1 MDRGCERGAAP
12 PRTGFFNPYLAPRGR
27 GAPARRDGDDAA
39 GGGAGREGRP
49 AESYRTAVSSFRFIA
64 PRCLDGEGE
73 GGEARRGVHI
83 GTAGR
88 APKVYRD
95 GEEHDILDFAGHRC
109 WPRRVGVW
117 AGRAAPERAAL
128 DPRFERFHVYDIVET
143 TEYPSAG
150 DASRFAAECRPGG
163 ATVVT
168 LLGMSE
174 AGKRVAVHVYG
185 VRHYFYMEKAAVD
198 LACGVRDEGQL
209 VDAMVAAL
217 RASALAAGAAQQDA
231 AGDRAPGAGSG
242 PNRRGG
248 YLGRASRDSLSVE
261 VVRAADVYFYD
272 TAPQLFYKVSSASA
286 RLGGHLCDNFLPGVT
301 KYEGGVDATTRF
313 LLDNAGFTSFGWYR
327 LRPGRAGARVALRA
341 PEQHATSC
349 DVEVNCTAD
358 NLEPLAG
365 AEADAAWPDYKL
377 LCFDIECLSCAGD
390 GQAFPA
396 AANPEDLVVQIS
408 CLTYSLRT
416 RRHEHTLL
424 FSLGSCDLPP
434 AFLEASAAAGLPAPA
449 VLEFDS
455 EFELLLA
462 FMTFLKQYSPEF
474 VTGYNI
480 VNFDWAYLAEKLT
493 AVYDVRLDGYGK
505 LNRGGL
511 FRVVDAG
518 QNRFQKQSKVK
529 ISGVVSLDMYRTAVE
544 KLKLPSYKLNAV
556 AEEALRERKVDL
568 DYKDMPR
575 HFAAGPEG
583 RGVIGEYCIQDSA
596 LVGKLF
602 FKYLPH
608 LELSA
613 VARLAGIT
621 MPRAIFDGQQ
631 IRVFTCLLRL
641 ARARGFLLPD
651 NRARFA
657 GADAAAPAPPGDEA
671 LAAWAAAAGEGGE
684 EEGPSRARGGRGGGG
699 GGGGEGAGPA
709 AGGGAAGRPRA
720 AGGRAVGYQGAK
732 VLDPESGFHVD
743 PVMVLDFASLYPS
756 IIQAHNLCFT
766 TLVRGEAAPAALA
779 PGEDYATFVV
789 GGRRLHFVREHVRES
804 LLSVLLRDWLAMRKA
819 IRARI
824 PAAAPDE
831 AVLLDKQ
838 QAAIKVVCNSVYG
851 FTGVAN
857 GLLPCLAVAATV
869 TTIGRDML
877 LETRRYVHER
887 WAAPEALARD
897 FPAAAPAAAAAG
909 ARYCVRVV
917 YGDTDSV
924 FVKFAGMPYDAVCA
938 LGDGMARQISAAL
951 FRPPVKLEC
960 EKTFAKLLLI
970 TKKKYLGLVGGG
982 KMLMKGVD
990 LVRKNNCRFI
1000 NAYAR
1005 RLVDVL
1011 MHDDA
1016 VSRAAAEASAVPP
1029 GEWPG
1034 RRLPPGFARFGA
1046 VLAEAH
1052 AKIADPALDLADF
1065 VMTAELSRPPEAY
1078 ANKRLAHLTV
1088 YYKLLLRSE
1097 ARPSVKDRI
1106 PYVIVAPGEDVARDA
1121 AAVNALRGTGP
1132 PPEPPPGAPGGS
1144 APRPAA
1150 RLLVSDLAEDPGHAR
1165 ARALPLNT
1173 DYYFSHLLG
1182 TLGATFKALFGN
1194 DTRTTETLLKRF
1206 IPEAPRACDRRLQGR
1221 LAAAGFAALTPAAQ
1235 SRQTLRTAFDILAG
1249 APRRSS
1255 GPTSCSTGPPR

>member
-1 MDRGCERGAAP
+1 MDRDCEQGAAP
-12 PRTGFFNPYLAPRGR
+12 PRAGFFNPYLAPRGR
-27 GAPARRDGDDAA
+27 GAPARPPAA
-39 GGGAGREGRP
+39 GAGPDAGAGEAGGARGGGRAP
-49 AESYRTAVSSFRFIA
+49 ESYRTAVSSFRFIA
-64 PRCLDGEGE
+64 PRCLDG
-73 GGEARRGVHI
+73 GGGDEDEDGAAARRRGVHI
-83 GTAGR
+83 GTAER
-88 APKVYRD
+88 APKVYLD
-95 GEEHDILDFAGHRC
+95 GEEHDVLDFAGHRC
-109 WPRRVGVW
+109 WPRRVSVW

-150 DASRFAAECRPGG
+150 DASRFAAEGRPGG

-174 AGKRVAVHVYG
+174 DGKRVAVHVYG

-217 RASALAAGAAQQDA
+217 RTSALAAGAAQPDA
-231 AGDRAPGAGSG
+231 DADAGAGA
-242 PNRRGG
+242 RRAGRG
-248 YLGRASRDSLSVE
+248 YLGRASRDSFSVA
-261 VVRAADVYFYD
+261 VVSAADVYFYD
-272 TAPQLFYKVSSASA
+272 TRPQLFYKVSSASA
-286 RLGGHLCDNFLPGVT
+286 RLGGYLCDNFLPGVT

-313 LLDNAGFTSFGWYR
+313 LLDNEGFTSFGWYR

-365 AEADAAWPDYKL
+365 AEADAWPDYKL

-390 GQAFPA
+390 GLAFPV
-396 AANPEDLVVQIS
+396 AANAEDLVVQIS

-416 RRHEHTLL
+416 QRHEHTLL

-434 AFLEASAAAGLPAPA
+434 AFLGACAAAGLPAPA

-462 FMTFLKQYSPEF
+462 FVTFLKQYSPEF

-480 VNFDWAYLAEKLT
+480 VNFDWAYLSEKLA
-493 AVYDVRLDGYGK
+493 AVYDMRLDGYGK

-511 FRVVDAG
+511 FRVFDAG

-529 ISGVVSLDMYRTAVE
+529 INGVVSLDMYRTAVE

-568 DYKDMPR
+568 DYKDIPR

-641 ARARGFLLPD
+641 ARERGFLLPD
-651 NRARFA
+651 NQKRLA
-657 GADAAAPAPPGDEA
+657 GAADGAAAPGGDGGPFA
-671 LAAWAAAAGEGGE
+671 GWADPARGEGADGE
-684 EEGPSRARGGRGGGG
+684 EEEDGAGEE
-699 GGGGEGAGPA
+699 GGEGA
-709 AGGGAAGRPRA
+709 AGAGARPRA

-766 TLVRGEAAPAALA
+766 TLVRGEAPPAGLA
-779 PGEDYATFVV
+779 PGADYATFAV
-789 GGRRLHFVREHVRES
+789 GGRTLHFVRAHVRES

-824 PAAAPDE
+824 PAAAPEE

-877 LETRRYVHER
+877 LETRRYIHER

-909 ARYCVRVV
+909 ARYRVRVV

-938 LGDGMARQISAAL
+938 LGDGMARQVSAAL
-951 FRPPVKLEC
+951 FRPPIKLEC

-970 TKKKYLGLVGGG
+970 TKKKYLGLVAGG

-1034 RRLPPGFARFGA
+1034 RQLPPGFARFGA

-1052 AKIADPALDLADF
+1052 AKIADPALDLGDF

-1078 ANKRLAHLTV
+1078 ANKRIAHLTV

-1106 PYVIVAPGEDVARDA
+1106 PYVIVAPGEGVERDA
-1121 AAVNALRGTGP
+1121 AAVNALRGTAP
-1132 PPEPPPGAPGGS
+1132 PPAPPGGPA
-1144 APRPAA
+1144 ARPA
-1150 RLLVSDLAEDPGHAR
+1150 RLLVSDMAEDPGYAR
-1165 ARALPLNT
+1165 AHAVPLNT

-1182 TLGATFKALFGN
+1182 TVGATFKALFGN
-1194 DTRTTETLLKRF
+1194 DTRTTENLLKRF
-1206 IPEAPRACDRRLQGR
+1206 IPETRACDRRLQGR

-1235 SRQTLRTAFDILAG
+1235 SPQTLRTAFGILAE
-1249 APRRSS
+1249 APRRS
-1255 GPTSCSTGPPR
+1255 

>member
-1 MDRGCERGAAP
+1 MNPDCERGEAP
-12 PRTGFFNPYLAPRGR
+12 PRAGFFNPFLAPRG
-27 GAPARRDGDDAA
+27 GAPAARPGRGDA
-39 GGGAGREGRP
+39 GGAGEAGRAGKRA
-49 AESYRTAVSSFRFIA
+49 AESYYTAVSSFRFIA
-64 PRCLDGEGE
+64 PRCLDDDGGGASDDEEGEGE
-73 GGEARRGVHI
+73 AARPAAPRRRGVHI
-83 GTAGR
+83 GTAER
-88 APKVYRD
+88 APKVYLD

-109 WPRRVGVW
+109 WPRRVSVW

-150 DASRFAAECRPGG
+150 DASRFAAEARPGG

-174 AGKRVAVHVYG
+174 DGKRVAVHVYG

-217 RASALAAGAAQQDA
+217 RSSALAAGAAQQDA
-231 AGDRAPGAGSG
+231 GGGGGGARRPGV
-242 PNRRGG
+242 G
-248 YLGRASRDSLSVE
+248 YLGRASRDSLSVA
-261 VVRAADVYFYD
+261 VVSAADVYFYD
-272 TAPQLFYKVSSASA
+272 TRPQLFYKVSSASA
-286 RLGGHLCDNFLPGVT
+286 RLGGYLCDNFLPGVT
-301 KYEGGVDATTRF
+301 KYEGAVDVTTRF
-313 LLDNAGFTSFGWYR
+313 LLDNEGFTSFGWYR

-365 AEADAAWPDYKL
+365 AEADAWPDYKL

-390 GQAFPA
+390 GLAFPA
-396 AANPEDLVVQIS
+396 AANAEDLVVQIS

-416 RRHEHTLL
+416 QRHEHTLL

-434 AFLEASAAAGLPAPA
+434 AFLGACAAAGLPAPA

-480 VNFDWAYLAEKLT
+480 VNFDWAYLLEKLT
-493 AVYDVRLDGYGK
+493 AVYDARLDGYGK
-505 LNRGGL
+505 LNRGGV
-511 FRVVDAG
+511 FRVSDAG

-529 ISGVVSLDMYRTAVE
+529 INGVVSLDMYRTAVD

-568 DYKDMPR
+568 DYKDIPR

-621 MPRAIFDGQQ
+621 VPRAIFDGQQ

-641 ARARGFLLPD
+641 ARERGFLLPD
-651 NRARFA
+651 SQRRPAGAEGGDGGPFA
-657 GADAAAPAPPGDEA
+657 GWADAAR
-671 LAAWAAAAGEGGE
+671 GEG
-684 EEGPSRARGGRGGGG
+684 EEGGDGEDDGEAEGGD
-699 GGGGEGAGPA
+699 GEDAGSA
-709 AGGGAAGRPRA
+709 GAAERPRA

-732 VLDPESGFHVD
+732 VLEPESGFHVD

-766 TLVRGEAAPAALA
+766 TLVRGEAPPAGLA
-779 PGEDYATFVV
+779 PGADYATFDV
-789 GGRRLHFVREHVRES
+789 GGRALHFVRAHVRES

-824 PAAAPDE
+824 PAAAPEE

-877 LETRRYVHER
+877 LETRRYIHDR

-897 FPAAAPAAAAAG
+897 FPEAAEAAAAAG
-909 ARYCVRVV
+909 ARYRVRVV

-938 LGDGMARQISAAL
+938 LGDGMARQVSAAL
-951 FRPPVKLEC
+951 FRPPIKLEC

-970 TKKKYLGLVGGG
+970 TKKKYLGLVAGG

-1034 RRLPPGFARFGA
+1034 RQLPPGFARFGA

-1052 AKIADPALDLADF
+1052 AKIADPALDIGDF

-1078 ANKRLAHLTV
+1078 ANKRIAHLTV

-1097 ARPSVKDRI
+1097 ARPNVKDRI
-1106 PYVIVAPGEDVARDA
+1106 PYVIVAPGEDVERDA
-1121 AAVNALRGTGP
+1121 AAVNALRGTAP
-1132 PPEPPPGAPGGS
+1132 PAPPSGA
-1144 APRPAA
+1144 AAAAARPA
-1150 RLLVSDLAEDPGHAR
+1150 RLLVSDMAEDPGYAR
-1165 ARALPLNT
+1165 ARAVPLNT

-1182 TLGATFKALFGN
+1182 TVGATFKALFGN
-1194 DTRTTETLLKRF
+1194 DTRTTENLLKRF
-1206 IPEAPRACDRRLQGR
+1206 IPETTRACDSRLQGR

-1235 SRQTLRTAFDILAG
+1235 SRQTLRTAFDILTE
-1249 APRRSS
+1249 APRRS
-1255 GPTSCSTGPPR
+1255 

>member
-1 MDRGCERGAAP
+1 MDRDCEQGTAP
-12 PRTGFFNPYLAPRGR
+12 PRAGFFNPYLAPRGR
-27 GAPARRDGDDAA
+27 GAPARQGPDIPDGAGEAPADEAA
-39 GGGAGREGRP
+39 GRGGGRA
-49 AESYRTAVSSFRFIA
+49 AESYCTAASSFRFIA
-64 PRCLDGEGE
+64 PRCLDADGAD
-73 GGEARRGVHI
+73 GGTDDEAAGAAAPRRRGVHI
-83 GTAGR
+83 GTAER
-88 APKVYRD
+88 APKVYLD
-95 GEEHDILDFAGHRC
+95 GEEHDILDFAGHCC
-109 WPRRVGVW
+109 WPRRVSVW

-150 DASRFAAECRPGG
+150 DASRFAAEARPGG

-174 AGKRVAVHVYG
+174 DGKRVAVHVYG

-209 VDAMVAAL
+209 IDAMVAAL
-217 RASALAAGAAQQDA
+217 RSSALAAGAAQQDA
-231 AGDRAPGAGSG
+231 AGRAGA
-242 PNRRGG
+242 RRPGG
-248 YLGRASRDSLSVE
+248 YLGRASRDSLSVA
-261 VVRAADVYFYD
+261 VVEAADVYFYD
-272 TAPQLFYKVSSASA
+272 TRPQLFYKVSSASA
-286 RLGGHLCDNFLPGVT
+286 RLGGYLCDNFLPGVT
-301 KYEGGVDATTRF
+301 KYEGHVDVTTRF
-313 LLDNAGFTSFGWYR
+313 LLDNEGFTSFGWYR

-341 PEQHATSC
+341 PAQHATSC

-358 NLEPLAG
+358 NLEPIAG
-365 AEADAAWPDYKL
+365 AEADAWPDYKL

-390 GQAFPA
+390 GLAFPV
-396 AANPEDLVVQIS
+396 AANAEDLVVQIS

-416 RRHEHTLL
+416 QRHEHTLL

-434 AFLEASAAAGLPAPA
+434 AFLGACAAAGLPAPA

-480 VNFDWAYLAEKLT
+480 VNFDWAYISEKLT

-511 FRVVDAG
+511 FRVFDAG

-529 ISGVVSLDMYRTAVE
+529 INGVVSLDMYRTAVE

-568 DYKDMPR
+568 DYKDIPR

-621 MPRAIFDGQQ
+621 VSRAIFDGQQ

-641 ARARGFLLPD
+641 ARERGFLLPD
-651 NRARFA
+651 TQKRLAGAEAGAAGAPGGDGGAFA
-657 GADAAAPAPPGDEA
+657 CWADAARGEEEEED
-671 LAAWAAAAGEGGE
+671 EGGE
-684 EEGPSRARGGRGGGG
+684 EDGGNEG
-699 GGGGEGAGPA
+699 GAGA
-709 AGGGAAGRPRA
+709 ADRPRA

-766 TLVRGEAAPAALA
+766 TLVRGEAAPAGLT
-779 PGEDYATFVV
+779 PGADYATFDV
-789 GGRRLHFVREHVRES
+789 GGRALHFVRAHVRES

-824 PAAAPDE
+824 PTAAPEE

-851 FTGVAN
+851 FTGVSN

-877 LETRRYVHER
+877 LETRRYIHER
-887 WAAPEALARD
+887 WATPEALVRD

-909 ARYCVRVV
+909 ARYRVRVV

-938 LGDGMARQISAAL
+938 LGDGMARRVSAAL
-951 FRPPVKLEC
+951 FRPPIKLEC

-1029 GEWPG
+1029 SEWPG
-1034 RRLPPGFARFGA
+1034 RQLPPGFARFGA

-1052 AKIADPALDLADF
+1052 AKIADPALDIGDF

-1078 ANKRLAHLTV
+1078 ANKRIAHLTV

-1097 ARPSVKDRI
+1097 ARPNVKDRI
-1106 PYVIVAPGEDVARDA
+1106 PYVIVAPGEGVERDA
-1121 AAVNALRGTGP
+1121 AAVNALRGTAP
-1132 PPEPPPGAPGGS
+1132 SAPPGGGARPG
-1144 APRPAA
+1144 
-1150 RLLVSDLAEDPGHAR
+1150 RLLISDMAEDPGYAR
-1165 ARALPLNT
+1165 AHAVPLNT

-1182 TLGATFKALFGN
+1182 TVGATFKALFGN
-1194 DTRTTETLLKRF
+1194 DTRTTENLLKRF
-1206 IPEAPRACDRRLQGR
+1206 IPETRACDRRLQGR

-1235 SRQTLRTAFDILAG
+1235 SRQTLRTAFGILAA
-1249 APRRSS
+1249 APHQS
-1255 GPTSCSTGPPR
+1255 